1 MAMEIME
8 SLTTYLL
15 LIEGVYLIIAIFEGV
30 KKYEQFRVETY
41 ALLSEQWWFSYI
53 FSINVDS

>member
-41 ALLSEQWWFSYI
+41 ALLSEQW
-53 FSINVDS
+53 